1 MYIGQSNWTQNIAY
15 YYFLLFSA
23 VNHLR
28 GPLTKQKLTS
38 PSSKGHGFRE
48 GGPGGLGVAPPPQ
61 HFSRGKMFL
70 FKYKV
75 HAVST
80 RLVRVTLHLI
90 QVEFHFREISH
101 WECWKYH
108 FWASK
113 ISKYFL
119 GEDASTPTPPPPPT
133 NSHLWREFSSPPPI
147 EIGLIKNLNL
157 PCIQL
162 IASFHNVPFFVAV
175 ERICWS
181 SNASI
186 SLSWRKNHH

>member
-48 GGPGGLGVAPPPQ
+48 GGPGGLGVAPPQ

-80 RLVRVTLHLI
+80 KLVRVILHLI

-119 GEDASTPTPPPPPT
+119 GEDASSPTPPPPQQT
-133 NSHLWREFSSPPPI
+133 RI
-147 EIGLIKNLNL
+147 CG
-157 PCIQL
+157 
-162 IASFHNVPFFVAV
+162 ASFQAPHQ
-175 ERICWS
+175 
-181 SNASI
+181 
-186 SLSWRKNHH
+186 LKLG